1 MSYNTQ
7 EIINISLNASFLAIA
22 YTLFGALISYIFYYI
37 FDEFDEKWKKR
48 SELYKFTDVTLE
60 ITVIALGAFWAL
72 EIIRPLPPL
81 FKVKKTIDIMIDSY
95 ISGIFFVFAIFL
107 FLDQLIEKLK
117 FLHDEYLGGHFKYLF
132 PQYGHLLDLS
142 LSYTPPKTKT
152 N

>member
-1 MSYNTQ
+1 MGYNAQ
-7 EIINISLNASFLAIA
+7 EVINISLNASFLALS

-37 FDEFDEKWKKR
+37 FDEFNDKWKKR
-48 SELYKFTDVTLE
+48 SELYKFADVTVE
-60 ITVIALGAFWAL
+60 ITLIALAAFWAL
-72 EIIRPLPPL
+72 QIIQPLPPL

-107 FLDQLIEKLK
+107 FLDQLTEKLK
-117 FLHDEYLGGHFKYLF
+117 FLHHEYLGGHFKFIF
-132 PQYGHLLDLS
+132 PQYGHLLDFS